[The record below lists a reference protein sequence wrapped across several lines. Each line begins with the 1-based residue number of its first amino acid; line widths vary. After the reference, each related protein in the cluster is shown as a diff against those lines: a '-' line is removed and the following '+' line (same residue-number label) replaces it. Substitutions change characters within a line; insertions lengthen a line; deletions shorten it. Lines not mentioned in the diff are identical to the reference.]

1 MTTYTNSLAIIQRIQ
16 ADLIT
21 SITPLLPGLKIN
33 LDEPNSYVWNDLP
46 VIAVYPMKE
55 DYVEESASQTQ
66 DFKQL
71 HITIEIWMKG
81 CPASSVVTPI
91 VQAIAACIRADRTL
105 GGLAMYVELGT
116 IQWANTQIGS
126 GLASAA
132 SLELRVD
139 YCI

>member
-21 SITPLLPGLKIN
+21 SITPLLPGLKVN
-33 LDEPNSYVWNDLP
+33 LDEPNSYVWTDLP
-46 VIAVYPMKE
+46 VMCVYPMKE
-55 DYVEESASQTQ
+55 DYVEESASQNQ

-71 HITIEIWMKG
+71 HVVIECWQKSG
-81 CPASSVVTPI
+81 PSSVISTPI
-91 VQAIAACIRADRTL
+91 IQAIAASIKADRTL

-132 SLELRVD
+132 SLEIRVD
-139 YCI
+139 YYI